1 MNLSGSQCN
10 LIELNNPL
18 SPLQALGSMVREITV
33 VEQILNFEFI
43 IFPALICSIKHERTD
58 FSITADIYILVPLV
72 FLMQEAKKSRLDE
85 KLNAWFQ
92 SASLK
97 Q

>member
-10 LIELNNPL
+10 LMELNNPL
-18 SPLQALGSMVREITV
+18 SPLQALGSMVRKITV
-33 VEQILNFEFI
+33 VEQILNFEFT